1 LDDTGKVIGM
11 ATLVYREWQNLNFAI
26 SAERIKSY
34 LLCERNK
41 AQAQAT
47 PSPTLRQTRP
57 ETQEALGG

>member
-1 LDDTGKVIGM
+1 M
-11 ATLVYREWQNLNFAI
+11 TLARLLEWRLWFTREWQNLNFAI
-26 SAERIKSY
+26 SAGGIKSY